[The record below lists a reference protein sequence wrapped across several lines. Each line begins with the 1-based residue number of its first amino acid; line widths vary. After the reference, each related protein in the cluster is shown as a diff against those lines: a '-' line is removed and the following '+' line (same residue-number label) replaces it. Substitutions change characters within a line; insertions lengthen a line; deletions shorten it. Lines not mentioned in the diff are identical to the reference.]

1 MVAFVAQL
9 KGGAGP
15 EAVVTFV
22 LGATPLV
29 VCALA
34 AAKGRAESGSK
45 GLTIGCAAITIFGIV
60 LWQLTAN
67 PVLAVL
73 FCIVADLFASVP
85 TLVKAYLDPSSE
97 YPFPYLMSAAAM
109 VVTLLT
115 VESWNFTIYGFPLY
129 MLFVNAAIFSIA
141 SFPVASVVRRSLV
154 WRRSWTPNHPQMH
167 P

>member
-34 AAKGRAESGSK
+34 VAKGRAESGGT
-45 GLTIGCAAITIFGIV
+45 GLTIGCAAITIIGVV
-60 LWQLTAN
+60 LWQLTDN

-73 FCIVADLFASVP
+73 FCIIADLFASLP
-85 TLVKAYLDPSSE
+85 TLVKAYIDPSSE
-97 YPFPYLMSAAAM
+97 YPLPYLMSATAM

-115 VESWNFTIYGFPLY
+115 VESWTFTVYGFPLY
-129 MLFVNAAIFSIA
+129 MLMVNAAIFSVA
-141 SFPVASVVRRSLV
+141 SFPVGSAIRRSL
-154 WRRSWTPNHPQMH
+154 RSMALL
-167 P
+167 